1 MKGRKTMKTV
11 SVNEWKKVLNELTD
25 VPMFAGKF
33 DRKNADPYFIN
44 GVATVM
50 DYIAAQAC
58 EEDKF
63 DRLWNNNR
71 SPKEDCTEPVTE
83 KDSKIK
89 KYILIDITEDEP
101 KKLYSDDY
109 LECVLAFVEG
119 IIYPKNLG
127 DIIIDTD
134 IFMDEIK
141 VIRVRNYYGENY
153 IEQMVKTETT
163 DRINAVLN
171 LMGYHV
177 IQINM

>member
-1 MKGRKTMKTV
+1 MKTV
-11 SVNEWKKVLNELTD
+11 NVNEWKKVLNELTD

-33 DRKNADPYFIN
+33 DIKNAYPHFIN
-44 GVATVM
+44 GVVTVM

-63 DRLWNNNR
+63 GRLWNNNR
-71 SPKEDCTEPVTE
+71 ESKNNCAEPSTET
-83 KDSKIK
+83 DSKIK
-89 KYILIDITEDEP
+89 KYMLIDITEDEP

-153 IEQMVKTETT
+153 IEQMVKTETL
-163 DRINAVLN
+163 DRINDIMNVL
-171 LMGYHV
+171 GYH
-177 IQINM
+177 IAEI